1 MPPTHIIYKKV
12 IQMEFAVNYK
22 LYDDES
28 NIKNQGEARATLDK
42 QYLTLT
48 VMFGAPMLFTY
59 TDIIGISDYDYK
71 IDLFLTSKEK
81 LNLWGLGYQYEDFLF
96 QLYKLRNELMI
107 KYLLMEESLL
117 QAGFEAQY
125 TKLDANGQ
133 TNQTGNSEI
142 RLYETA
148 LVILPQ
154 KSEPIRLPYC
164 YITNLNKQD
173 YKLTITNESLEKTEL
188 TKLGQNF
195 DPLAKALSDA
205 INKMILRTQQ
215 NIKELIPEATP
226 ITINK
231 LATLMKDGQA
241 TKRKEIEQQSP
252 DFWRRLTKKID
263 EAGITTEYEF
273 LNSLAAKDQVCVGIK
288 RGLMGDL
295 TGTYIWMLFPLLNP
309 GTNRLSNTIALEAFN
324 TQEDTEENLKPPSEN
339 IDSGIEEETLQ
350 TNDEEQKSAAIGAT
364 YFFRETGREKY
375 TQTKDEELS
384 KQLDSFI
391 KNMNRSMIE
400 INFRR
405 EPIYLTENQLDSTEY
420 TQYRF
425 AIAKISSLKTLR
437 EQFVGR
443 AIHASQKQWKTDVN
457 SLLAFNAKSLNDEE
471 KWSKGDQ

>member
-1 MPPTHIIYKKV
+1 
-12 IQMEFAVNYK
+12 MEFAVNYK
-22 LYDDES
+22 LYDEKS
-28 NIKNQGEARATLDK
+28 NIKNEGEAKATLDK

-48 VMFGAPMLFTY
+48 AMFGEPMLFAY
-59 TDIIGISDYDYK
+59 TDIIGISDYEYK
-71 IDLFLTSKEK
+71 VDLFLTSKEK

-125 TKLDANGQ
+125 TKFDPNGQ
-133 TNQTGNSEI
+133 TNQTGNCEI

-148 LVILPQ
+148 LVVLPQ

-164 YITNLNKQD
+164 YITNVNKQD

-188 TKLGQNF
+188 TRLGQNF

-205 INKMILRTQQ
+205 INEMILRTQQ

-231 LATLMKDGQA
+231 LATLMKDGRA
-241 TKRKEIEQQSP
+241 AKRKEIEQQSP

-288 RGLMGDL
+288 RGLMGAL
-295 TGTYIWMLFPLLNP
+295 TGTYLWILFPLVNP
-309 GTNRLSNTIALEAFN
+309 GTNRLSNVIALEGFN
-324 TQEDTEENLKPPSEN
+324 IQEDTEENKERPSEKM
-339 IDSGIEEETLQ
+339 DSEIEEPH
-350 TNDEEQKSAAIGAT
+350 DEEQKSAASGAT
-364 YFFRETGREKY
+364 YFFREIGREEY
-375 TQTKDEELS
+375 AQTKDEDLS
-384 KQLDSFI
+384 KELDSFI
-391 KNMNRSMIE
+391 KNINRSMIE

-437 EQFVGR
+437 KQFVGR
-443 AIHASQKQWKTDVN
+443 VIHASQKQWKTDVN
-457 SLLAFNAKSLNDEE
+457 SLLAFNAKSLDDKE